1 MQEFNRIKS
10 VRVGAGL
17 TQPQMAEALGMSVPT
32 YVNRENGIGDW
43 KLSEMQKFIEVV
55 NKASGMNYNAKDIF
69 F

>member
-17 TQPQMAEALGMSVPT
+17 TQDQMATALGMSKPT
-32 YVNRENGIGDW
+32 YVSRENNLDEW
-43 KLSEMQKFIEVV
+43 KVAEMNAFIDVI
-55 NKASGMNYNAKDIF
+55 NKATGQNYSVKDIF